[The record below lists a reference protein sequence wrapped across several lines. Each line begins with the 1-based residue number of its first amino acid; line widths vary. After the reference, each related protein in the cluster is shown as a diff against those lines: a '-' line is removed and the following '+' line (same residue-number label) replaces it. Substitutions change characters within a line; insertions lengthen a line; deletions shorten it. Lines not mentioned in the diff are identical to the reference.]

1 MRRLYPLTSEEQ
13 EFAAIHVDLVDK
25 FLRYERLDPAEYYDI
40 VIFGYLEAVQKQ
52 FRAPIDEDKQN
63 FKALAKI
70 CMRHAV
76 GEDRKFQNKEKRR
89 GDPMSMDYLGTDTD
103 GDDFSFHDLIGDA
116 TQATENQALDSDLI
130 TRILAV
136 ATPREREAIDLV
148 CQGYETREIAEI
160 LGIARSTASTTLCH
174 FRAKAKAVRDDRE
187 VIKSPQWARDKEKVR
202 ARNRAYQ
209 QAHRLELNA
218 KERER
223 YAAKRARV
231 QEQEKRR
238 PRCSEHQGRQIAVA
252 I

>member
-13 EFAAIHVDLVDK
+13 RFAEIHIDLVDK
-25 FLRYERLDPAEYYDI
+25 FLRQGRLDPEEYYDI
-40 VIFGYLEAVQKQ
+40 VVFGYLEAVQKQ
-52 FRAPIDEDKQN
+52 FRGPIAEDRQN

-70 CMRHAV
+70 CMKHAI
-76 GEDRKFQNKEKRR
+76 GEDKKFQNQKKRQ
-89 GDPMSMDYLGTDTD
+89 GDTVSMDYLGTDTD
-103 GDDFSFHDLIGDA
+103 DDDFSFHDLIADT
-116 TQATENQALDSDLI
+116 TQVTECQAIDSDLI
-130 TRILAV
+130 SRILAV

-187 VIKSPQWARDKEKVR
+187 VIKNPQWERDKEKIR

-218 KERER
+218 KERAR
-223 YAAKRARV
+223 YAARRARA
-231 QEQEKRR
+231 QEQEKHR
-238 PRCSEHQGRQIAVA
+238 PRCNDHQERQVAVA
-252 I
+252 V

>member
-1 MRRLYPLTSEEQ
+1 MRRLYPLTLEEQ
-13 EFAAIHVDLVDK
+13 EFAAIHVELVDK
-25 FLRYERLDPAEYYDI
+25 FLRYERLDPSEYYDI

-52 FRAPIDEDKQN
+52 FRNPIAEDRQN

-70 CMRHAV
+70 CMKHAI
-76 GEDRKFQNKEKRR
+76 GEDKKFQNKEKRR
-89 GDPMSMDYLGTDTD
+89 GTPLSMDYLETDTD
-103 GDDFSFHDLIGDA
+103 GDDFSFHDLIGDT
-116 TQATENQALDSDLI
+116 TQATESQAIDSDLI
-130 TRILAV
+130 ARILAV
-136 ATPREREAIDLV
+136 ATPREREAVDLV

-160 LGIARSTASTTLCH
+160 LGIARDTASATLYH

-218 KERER
+218 KERAR
-223 YAAKRARV
+223 YAARRAKV

-238 PRCSEHQGRQIAVA
+238 PRCSEHQERQIAVA